1 MRRMQQVEHPIAQ
14 QSDICNSTICEV
26 LNITYFIHTPVT
38 PEDTEALKTP

>member
-14 QSDICNSTICEV
+14 QSDICNSTICEA
-26 LNITYFIHTPVT
+26 LNITYFNQPPVT